1 MREGI
6 SGAVVAV
13 AAILCCALPLLII
26 SGVLVTAGGVALS
39 QLILLGVGILII
51 ILAGLSWIILK
62 RRNKKNG

>member
-1 MREGI
+1 MREEA

-13 AAILCCALPLLII
+13 AAVLCCALPLLII
-26 SGVLVTAGGVALS
+26 SGVFITAGGVALS

-51 ILAGLSWIILK
+51 ISGISWIVLK